1 MPKNHLPPQD
11 PLDLLGI
18 HIGRIDSALDQWMRK
33 QGHSYAS
40 FAVLYML
47 GTAEGG
53 ICTQKQICDEWSLSK
68 QTVFS
73 ICKGLMEK
81 GLLELHES
89 SRDRRERLLQLTPAG
104 ITHAEPL
111 VRRARAFGQAVFQT
125 FGQDR
130 AARLLAEMDALSTV
144 METTL
149 ATENTPGD
157 LS

>member
-47 GTAEGG
+47 GTTEGG

-73 ICKGLMEK
+73 ICKGLIDK
-81 GLLELHES
+81 GLLELHQ
-89 SRDRRERLLQLTPAG
+89 SRQDRRERLLKLTPAG
-104 ITHAEPL
+104 LAHAMPVPLAPPSSRPSVRNVPHDCWPKWKRSAPSWKEP
-111 VRRARAFGQAVFQT
+111 
-125 FGQDR
+125 
-130 AARLLAEMDALSTV
+130 ST
-144 METTL
+144 
-149 ATENTPGD
+149 
-157 LS
+157 